1 MKKLFFF
8 VLINIIYL
16 TPAWAD
22 RWTYVAE
29 SKSGNLTVYVDKNT
43 IRSSGKTVVWWQLD
57 SYKNKLKGG
66 NLTIYSTISKI
77 EGDCIRDRQKD
88 LYITYYDQKM
98 GEGNMVLDDNP
109 PGEWIY
115 NEPSSVW
122 YAALRYVCEK
132 S

>member
-29 SKSGNLTVYVDKNT
+29 SKSGNLTVYVDKNI

-77 EGDCIRDRQKD
+77 EGDCIRSPINCWSGFILLKPRATKGPM
-88 LYITYYDQKM
+88 LIATTTT
-98 GEGNMVLDDNP
+98 
-109 PGEWIY
+109 
-115 NEPSSVW
+115 
-122 YAALRYVCEK
+122 
-132 S
+132 

>member
-109 PGEWIY
+109 PWRMDI
-115 NEPSSVW
+115 
-122 YAALRYVCEK
+122 
-132 S
+132 